1 MLSPK
6 QEGVAFA
13 HMAALLFGGT
23 ALYAKLISLS
33 SEVITFWRTVVAIL
47 VLVLI
52 CKLRGRSFSLGGWR
66 PVLIQ
71 IGLGLIL
78 GIHWASYYEAI
89 QLSTVAIGVTAL
101 FTAPM
106 LSVLIESVL
115 NRKKPDAVDLLLCG
129 VVLIGVLCLTFDS
142 NWSRDYMI
150 GVIFGVIS
158 AMFLALRQSLHRR
171 AKVNNPSGMVLLTYQ
186 CIGILILFTFS
197 GVTADLRAVRLNW
210 FDLLILGSFF
220 TAIPHFCNVNALR
233 TLEAKS
239 VLIITSLMVPYGMI
253 LSAMFLG
260 EVPSVMTLIGS
271 ALVLSAATIE
281 NLRIGRS

>member
-1 MLSPK
+1 
-6 QEGVAFA
+6 
-13 HMAALLFGGT
+13 MAALLFGGT